1 MSKFLSAVMLFLI
14 SSPLFAAAKE
24 MEAATAPSET
34 VDIVWVIAFGV
45 VFVGMIVAFFV
56 YLWHTE
62 KNRKPEQ

>member
-1 MSKFLSAVMLFLI
+1 MSKFLSAVTLFLM

-34 VDIVWVIAFGV
+34 VDMIWVIAFGV
-45 VFVGMIVAFFV
+45 IFLGSIIGFFI

-62 KNRKPEQ
+62 RNRKPEK